1 MLIFGGKN
9 GTLCVILIYYMKLYK
24 YIHFGGLLFK
34 NIHKSITYIMKISI
48 VYA

>member
-9 GTLCVILIYYMKLYK
+9 GTLHVILIYYMKLYK
-24 YIHFGGLLFK
+24 YIHFRGVVIQ
-34 NIHKSITYIMKISI
+34 NIPKRINYIMKISI

>member
-9 GTLCVILIYYMKLYK
+9 GTLRMILIYYMKLYK
-24 YIHFGGLLFK
+24 SIHFRGLLFK
-34 NIHKSITYIMKISI
+34 NIPKSINYIMKISI